1 MARLSQ
7 ICLATLA
14 LMIAVVSA
22 APCGHDHGLQEQAE
36 HNGDVD
42 HHTSQPDNELEM
54 EWEMESGDDELDGDE
69 FEVEYED
76 DCHTECYEVNDYD
89 DEHNGNGDDHHGN
102 GNGNHGNGDSDWD
115 NDNGNHGNGDGH
127 HGNGNGNHG
136 NGDSDWDNGNGGNSG
151 NDNGSGVGVGGGDES
166 GDDSL
171 VGVEAGYIGTGDI
184 NAQNALTDVVGLDD
198 AHIHDLV
205 QGSNIL

>member
-76 DCHTECYEVNDYD
+76 DCHTECYEVNDYG

-102 GNGNHGNGDSDWD
+102 GNG
-115 NDNGNHGNGDGH
+115 NGNHGNGDGH

-151 NDNGSGVGVGGGDES
+151 NDMGSGVGVGGGDES